1 MSKPSYKIIKLLGEG
16 SYGRAFLCTDK
27 TDNSQCVIKQIT
39 IQNMNKKDIEDTLNE
54 AKILEKFDH
63 PNIIKFK
70 EVFIANK
77 PKKTLNIVTEYA
89 DGGDLSLEIKNQRKE
104 YFKESQILDYFTQIC
119 LAIKHIHAKHIMHR
133 DLKSQNIFLTKTK
146 LVKLGDFGISKNL
159 NCTWEKAKTMIGT
172 PYYLSP
178 EIVNNKQYTI
188 KSDIWSLGVL
198 LYEMMALKMPFDANS
213 LPMLTLKII
222 KGNYAPPPQIYT
234 SDLRNLVSQL
244 LSVDPNKRPT
254 ADEILKM
261 PIIKN
266 GIKNFL
272 NEIDY
277 NKEFS
282 KSIVKLYQKEK
293 KPQIKKNFKEE
304 KETDKNDSN
313 ISRAQTN
320 DSVKKNEQIKN
331 FFKNKKNSSIVKSS
345 QSEKNVNQDLKNIIN
360 EKREEMDKAKKKFN
374 DSGVMWP
381 EKQEELHKKNEEKKK
396 LYNPNQLF
404 NEYKDKTQNEDL
416 DLLLSNFDINKMNE
430 DQYNQN
436 RMLNNLNNVYHD
448 KGEDS
453 DNNGDNLNI
462 DTSSNSMINEDNEN
476 RLNLD
481 GVENLKKDTSNN
493 KTNENEDNSKLY
505 ESEFQ
510 ELEII
515 RKDLEKDLGEDLL
528 VKVYRYVD
536 DNTDKEVV
544 KVDYDILRDK
554 IKKELP
560 QKYKFTEQDV
570 KKAIDKIPEVFTIV
584 CKDRIAYI

>member
-178 EIVNNKQYTI
+178 ELVNNKQYTI

-266 GIKNFL
+266 RIKNYL

-448 KGEDS
+448 KEEDS

-462 DTSSNSMINEDNEN
+462 DSKPNTIINEDNEN
-476 RLNLD
+476 RLNLEE
-481 GVENLKKDTSNN
+481 VENLKKDIINNNN
-493 KTNENEDNSKLY
+493 KENEDNSKLY
-505 ESEFQ
+505 ESDFQ
-510 ELEII
+510 QLEII
-515 RKDLEKDLGEDLL
+515 RKDLEKELGENLL
-528 VKVYRYVD
+528 VKVYHYVD
-536 DNTDKEVV
+536 DNTDKEEV
-544 KVDYDILRDK
+544 KVDFDILRDK
-554 IKKELP
+554 IRKELP
-560 QKYKFTEQDV
+560 PKYKFTEKDV
-570 KKAIDKIPEVFTIV
+570 QKAIDKLPEVFTIV
-584 CKDRIAYI
+584 CKDRITYI

>member
-16 SYGRAFLCTDK
+16 SYGKAFLCTDK
-27 TDNSQCVIKQIT
+27 TDNSQCVIKQIN
-39 IQNMNKKDIEDTLNE
+39 IQNMNEKDKQDTLNE
-54 AKILEKFDH
+54 AKILEKLDH

-77 PKKTLNIVTEYA
+77 PLKTLNIVTEYA
-89 DGGDLSLEIKNQRKE
+89 DGGDLSLAIKNQRKE

-119 LAIKHIHAKHIMHR
+119 LAIKHIHGKHIIHR
-133 DLKSQNIFLTKTK
+133 DLKSQNIFLTKTG
-146 LVKLGDFGISKNL
+146 LVKLGDFGIAKNL
-159 NCTWEKAKTMIGT
+159 NCTWQKAKTMIGT

-178 EIVNNKQYTI
+178 EIVNNKPYSF

-222 KGNYAPPPQIYT
+222 KGNYAPPPQRYT
-234 SDLRNLVSQL
+234 ADLRNLISQL
-244 LSVDPNKRPT
+244 LNVDPDKRPSVDQ
-254 ADEILKM
+254 ILKL

-266 GIKNFL
+266 RIKNYL

-282 KSIVKLYQKEK
+282 KSIVKLYKEK
-293 KPQIKKNFKEE
+293 KPQIKKDFKEE
-304 KETDKNDSN
+304 KELQKNDNN
-313 ISRAQTN
+313 INRAQTNN
-320 DSVKKNEQIKN
+320 DSVKKNEQIQN

-345 QSEKNVNQDLKNIIN
+345 KSEKNVNQDLKNLIN
-360 EKREEMDKAKKKFN
+360 EKREEIDKAKKKFN
-374 DSGVMWP
+374 ESGVMWP
-381 EKQEELHKKNEEKKK
+381 EKQEELQKKNDEKKK

-404 NEYKDKTQNEDL
+404 NENNDKTPNDDL
-416 DLLLSNFDINKMNE
+416 NLLLSNFDINKMNE

-462 DTSSNSMINEDNEN
+462 DTSPNSMINEDNEN

>member
-1 MSKPSYKIIKLLGEG
+1 MSKPSYKIVKLLGEG
-16 SYGRAFLCTDK
+16 SYGKAYLCTDR
-27 TDNSQCVIKQIT
+27 TDNSQCVIKQIN
-39 IQNMNKKDIEDTLNE
+39 IQNMTEKDKQDTLNE
-54 AKILEKFDH
+54 AKILEKLDH

-77 PKKTLNIVTEYA
+77 PIKTLNIVTEYA
-89 DGGDLSLEIKNQRKE
+89 DGGDLSLEIKKQRKE

-119 LAIKHIHAKHIMHR
+119 LAIKHIHGKHIMHR

-146 LVKLGDFGISKNL
+146 MVKLGDFGISKNL

-178 EIVNNKQYTI
+178 ELVNNKQYTI

-320 DSVKKNEQIKN
+320 DSAKKNEQIKN

-448 KGEDS
+448 KEEDS

-462 DTSSNSMINEDNEN
+462 DSKPNTIINEDNEN

-481 GVENLKKDTSNN
+481 GVENLIKDNSNN
-493 KTNENEDNSKLY
+493 NNNENDDNSKLY
-505 ESEFQ
+505 ESDFQ
-510 ELEII
+510 KIEII
-515 RKDLEKDLGEDLL
+515 RKDLEKDLDQNLL
-528 VKVYRYVD
+528 IKLYKYVD
-536 DNTDKEVV
+536 DNTDKEEV

-554 IKKELP
+554 IKKEFP
-560 QKYKFTEQDV
+560 QKFQFTEKDV
-570 KKAIDKIPEVFTIV
+570 EKAIEKIPEVFTLV
-584 CKDRIAYI
+584 VKERITYI

>member
-16 SYGRAFLCTDK
+16 SYGKAFLCTDK
-27 TDNSQCVIKQIT
+27 SDNSQCVIKQIN
-39 IQNMNKKDIEDTLNE
+39 IQNMNEKDKQDTLNE
-54 AKILEKFDH
+54 AKILEKLDH

-77 PKKTLNIVTEYA
+77 PTKTLNIVTEYA

-104 YFKESQILDYFTQIC
+104 YFKENQILNYFTQIC
-119 LAIKHIHAKHIMHR
+119 LAIKHIHSKHIMHR

-244 LSVDPNKRPT
+244 LNVDPNKRPT
-254 ADEILKM
+254 VDEILKL

-266 GIKNFL
+266 RIKNYL
-272 NEIDY
+272 SENDY

-293 KPQIKKNFKEE
+293 KPHSKKNFKEE
-304 KETDKNDSN
+304 KESDKDDSN

-404 NEYKDKTQNEDL
+404 NEYQDKTQNEDL

-448 KGEDS
+448 KEEDS

-462 DTSSNSMINEDNEN
+462 DSKPNTIINEDNEN
-476 RLNLD
+476 RLNLEE
-481 GVENLKKDTSNN
+481 VENLKKDIINNNN
-493 KTNENEDNSKLY
+493 KENEDNSKLY
-505 ESEFQ
+505 ESDFQ
-510 ELEII
+510 QLEII
-515 RKDLEKDLGEDLL
+515 RKDLEKELGENLL
-528 VKVYRYVD
+528 VKVYHYVD
-536 DNTDKEVV
+536 DNTDKEEV
-544 KVDYDILRDK
+544 KVDFDILRDK
-554 IKKELP
+554 IRKELP
-560 QKYKFTEQDV
+560 PKYKFTEKDV
-570 KKAIDKIPEVFTIV
+570 QKAIDKLPEVFTIV
-584 CKDRIAYI
+584 CKDRITYI

>member
-16 SYGRAFLCTDK
+16 SYGKAFLCTDK
-27 TDNSQCVIKQIT
+27 SDNSQCVIKQIN
-39 IQNMNKKDIEDTLNE
+39 IQNMNEKDKQDTLNE
-54 AKILEKFDH
+54 AKILEKLDH

-77 PKKTLNIVTEYA
+77 PLKTLNIVTEYA
-89 DGGDLSLEIKNQRKE
+89 DGGDLSLAIKNQRKE

-119 LAIKHIHAKHIMHR
+119 LAIKHIHGKHIIHR
-133 DLKSQNIFLTKTK
+133 DLKSQNIFLTKTG
-146 LVKLGDFGISKNL
+146 LVKLGDFGIAKNL
-159 NCTWEKAKTMIGT
+159 NCTWQKAKTMIGT

-178 EIVNNKQYTI
+178 EIVNNKPYSF

-222 KGNYAPPPQIYT
+222 KGNYAPPPQRYT
-234 SDLRNLVSQL
+234 ADLRNLISQL
-244 LSVDPNKRPT
+244 LNVDPDKRPSVDQ
-254 ADEILKM
+254 ILKL

-266 GIKNFL
+266 RIKNYL

-282 KSIVKLYQKEK
+282 KSIVKLYKEK
-293 KPQIKKNFKEE
+293 KPQIKKDFKEE
-304 KETDKNDSN
+304 KELQKNDNN
-313 ISRAQTN
+313 INRAQTNN
-320 DSVKKNEQIKN
+320 DSVKKNEQIQN

-345 QSEKNVNQDLKNIIN
+345 KSEKNVNQDLKNLIN
-360 EKREEMDKAKKKFN
+360 EKREEIDKAKKKFN
-374 DSGVMWP
+374 ESGVMWP
-381 EKQEELHKKNEEKKK
+381 EKQEELQKKNEEKKK

-404 NEYKDKTQNEDL
+404 NENNDKTPNDDL
-416 DLLLSNFDINKMNE
+416 NLLLSNFDINKMNE

>member
-104 YFKESQILDYFTQIC
+104 YFKESQILHYFTQIC
-119 LAIKHIHAKHIMHR
+119 LAIKHIHGKHIMHR

-178 EIVNNKQYTI
+178 ELVNNKQYTI

-448 KGEDS
+448 KEEDS

-462 DTSSNSMINEDNEN
+462 DSKPNTIINEDNEN
-476 RLNLD
+476 RLNLEE
-481 GVENLKKDTSNN
+481 VENLKKDIINNNN
-493 KTNENEDNSKLY
+493 KENEDNSKLY
-505 ESEFQ
+505 ESDFQ
-510 ELEII
+510 QLEII
-515 RKDLEKDLGEDLL
+515 RKDLEKELGENLL
-528 VKVYRYVD
+528 VKVYHYVD
-536 DNTDKEVV
+536 DNTDKEEV
-544 KVDYDILRDK
+544 KVDFDILRDK
-554 IKKELP
+554 IRKELP
-560 QKYKFTEQDV
+560 PKYKFTEKDV
-570 KKAIDKIPEVFTIV
+570 QKAIDKLPEVFTIV
-584 CKDRIAYI
+584 CKDRITYI

>member
-16 SYGRAFLCTDK
+16 SYGKAFLCTDK
-27 TDNSQCVIKQIT
+27 TDNSQCVIKQIN
-39 IQNMNKKDIEDTLNE
+39 IQNMNEKDKQDTLNE
-54 AKILEKFDH
+54 AKILEKLDH

-77 PKKTLNIVTEYA
+77 PLKTLNIVTEYA
-89 DGGDLSLEIKNQRKE
+89 DGGDLSLAIKNQRKE

-119 LAIKHIHAKHIMHR
+119 LAIKHIHGKHIIHR
-133 DLKSQNIFLTKTK
+133 DLKSQNIFLTKTG
-146 LVKLGDFGISKNL
+146 LVKLGDFGIAKNL
-159 NCTWEKAKTMIGT
+159 NCTWQKAKTMIGT

-178 EIVNNKQYTI
+178 EIVNNKPYSF

-222 KGNYAPPPQIYT
+222 KGNYAPPPQRYT
-234 SDLRNLVSQL
+234 ADLRNLISQL
-244 LSVDPNKRPT
+244 LNVDPDKRPSVDQ
-254 ADEILKM
+254 ILKL

-266 GIKNFL
+266 RIKNYL

-282 KSIVKLYQKEK
+282 KSIVKLYKEK
-293 KPQIKKNFKEE
+293 KPQIKKDFKEE
-304 KETDKNDSN
+304 KELQKNDNN
-313 ISRAQTN
+313 INRAQTNN
-320 DSVKKNEQIKN
+320 DSVKKNEQIQN

-345 QSEKNVNQDLKNIIN
+345 KSEKNVNQDLKNLIN
-360 EKREEMDKAKKKFN
+360 EKREEIDKAKKKFN
-374 DSGVMWP
+374 ESGVMWP
-381 EKQEELHKKNEEKKK
+381 EKQEELQKKNEEKKK

-404 NEYKDKTQNEDL
+404 NEINNKTQNDDL
-416 DLLLSNFDINKMNE
+416 NLLLSNFDINKMNE

>member
-1 MSKPSYKIIKLLGEG
+1 
-16 SYGRAFLCTDK
+16 
-27 TDNSQCVIKQIT
+27 
-39 IQNMNKKDIEDTLNE
+39 
-54 AKILEKFDH
+54 
-63 PNIIKFK
+63 
-70 EVFIANK
+70 
-77 PKKTLNIVTEYA
+77 
-89 DGGDLSLEIKNQRKE
+89 
-104 YFKESQILDYFTQIC
+104 
-119 LAIKHIHAKHIMHR
+119 MHR

-178 EIVNNKQYTI
+178 ELVNNKQYTI

-282 KSIVKLYQKEK
+282 KSIVKLYKEK
-293 KPQIKKNFKEE
+293 KPHSKKNFKEE
-304 KETDKNDSN
+304 KESDKDDSN

-448 KGEDS
+448 KEEDS

-462 DTSSNSMINEDNEN
+462 DSKPNTIINEYNEN
-476 RLNLD
+476 RLNLEE
-481 GVENLKKDTSNN
+481 VENLKKDIINNNN
-493 KTNENEDNSKLY
+493 KENEDNSKLY
-505 ESEFQ
+505 ESDFQ
-510 ELEII
+510 QLEII
-515 RKDLEKDLGEDLL
+515 RKELEKELGENLL
-528 VKVYRYVD
+528 VKVYHYVD
-536 DNTDKEVV
+536 DNTDKEEI
-544 KVDYDILRDK
+544 KVDFDILRDK
-554 IKKELP
+554 IRKELP
-560 QKYKFTEQDV
+560 PKYKFTEKDV
-570 KKAIDKIPEVFTIV
+570 QKAIDKLPEVFTIV
-584 CKDRIAYI
+584 CKDRITYI

>member
-16 SYGRAFLCTDK
+16 SYGKAFLCTDK
-27 TDNSQCVIKQIT
+27 TDNSQCVIKQIN
-39 IQNMNKKDIEDTLNE
+39 IQNMNEKDKQDTLNE
-54 AKILEKFDH
+54 AKILEKLDH

-77 PKKTLNIVTEYA
+77 PLKTLNIVTEYA
-89 DGGDLSLEIKNQRKE
+89 DGGDLSLAIKNQRKE

-119 LAIKHIHAKHIMHR
+119 LAIKHIHGKHIIHR
-133 DLKSQNIFLTKTK
+133 DLKSQNIFLTKTG
-146 LVKLGDFGISKNL
+146 LVKLGDFGIAKNL
-159 NCTWEKAKTMIGT
+159 NCTWQKAKTMIGT

-178 EIVNNKQYTI
+178 EIVNNKPYSF

-222 KGNYAPPPQIYT
+222 KGNYAPPPQRYT
-234 SDLRNLVSQL
+234 ADLRNLISQL
-244 LSVDPNKRPT
+244 LNVDPDKRPSVDQ
-254 ADEILKM
+254 ILKL

-266 GIKNFL
+266 RIKNYL

-282 KSIVKLYQKEK
+282 KSIVKLYKEK
-293 KPQIKKNFKEE
+293 KPQIKKDFKEE
-304 KETDKNDSN
+304 KELQKNDNN
-313 ISRAQTN
+313 INRAQTNN
-320 DSVKKNEQIKN
+320 DSVKKNEQIQN

-345 QSEKNVNQDLKNIIN
+345 KSEKNVNQDLKNLIN
-360 EKREEMDKAKKKFN
+360 EKREEIDKAKKKFN
-374 DSGVMWP
+374 ESGVMWP
-381 EKQEELHKKNEEKKK
+381 EKQEELQKKNEEKKK

-404 NEYKDKTQNEDL
+404 NENNDKTPNDDL
-416 DLLLSNFDINKMNE
+416 NLLLSNFDINKMNE